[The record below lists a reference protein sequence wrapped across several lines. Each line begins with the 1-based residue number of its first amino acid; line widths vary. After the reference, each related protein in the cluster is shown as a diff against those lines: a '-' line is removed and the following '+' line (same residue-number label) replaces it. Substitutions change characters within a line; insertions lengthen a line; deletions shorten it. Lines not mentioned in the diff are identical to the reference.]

1 MLICFV
7 RAVCTD
13 PGSVPDTDDWTGKTG
28 SRTGASSEPQVPI
41 APPCHE
47 VKQNGERRFCNK
59 CTKYKPDRC
68 HHCRV
73 CNSCVL
79 RMDHHCPWIANCVG
93 FRNHKYFLL
102 LVFYSFVNC
111 CFIGISMGGTVLGS
125 MEEEM
130 DLAFRFALVFGM
142 TLTMVMGGLLGSFLG
157 FHTWLTR
164 QALTT
169 IEFCEKSSTFSR
181 SISYDQGLFENIR
194 AVLGPRVFLWL
205 LPVSPPSGDGL
216 TFFVH
221 GEFKAFPT
229 QDEVH
234 ALLSSKPEEDSSAAA
249 PEVTG
254 AKAAAV

>member
-1 MLICFV
+1 
-7 RAVCTD
+7 
-13 PGSVPDTDDWTGKTG
+13 
-28 SRTGASSEPQVPI
+28 
-41 APPCHE
+41 
-47 VKQNGERRFCNK
+47 
-59 CTKYKPDRC
+59 
-68 HHCRV
+68 
-73 CNSCVL
+73 
-79 RMDHHCPWIANCVG
+79 
-93 FRNHKYFLL
+93 
-102 LVFYSFVNC
+102 
-111 CFIGISMGGTVLGS
+111 MGGTVLGS

-157 FHTWLTR
+157 FHTWLTC